1 MATYYGRLP
10 TMYGTMYATYCWH
23 NVWLPRCPTLITLF
37 EENQLVAISSNIKVH
52 DSLQDHRKFISSLLL
67 LFQLSVRSLW
77 CTCHWDVRIGM
88 DESRVGHQCDQ
99 IWANFA
105 TLVNFC
111 SRWPNILSSFS
122 DWQFMNLLWKFF
134 YVPYMTIF
142 HWCKYQLFLCIYK
155 QSSLFLLKNNHL
167 NKRK

>member
-1 MATYYGRLP
+1 MDGYPLWMAQCTLLLLTQCMAIMNS
-10 TMYGTMYATYCWH
+10 TMYGYLPWTATHYVWHNVCYYCWH
-23 NVWLPRCPTLITLF
+23 NVWLPQCPTLITLF

-122 DWQFMNLLWKFF
+122 AWQIMNLLWNFF
-134 YVPYMTIF
+134 TVYGNF
-142 HWCKYQLFLCIYK
+142 
-155 QSSLFLLKNNHL
+155 SLI
-167 NKRK
+167 

>member
-1 MATYYGRLP
+1 MTQWMAITISTMYGYLLWMVTHYGWHNVRYYCWHNVWLLWIAQCMATYHGRLP
-10 TMYGTMYATYCWH
+10 TMYGTMYATIVGTMYGYP
-23 NVWLPRCPTLITLF
+23 NVQLWLLCLRRI
-37 EENQLVAISSNIKVH
+37 NSSQYQVTSKCMTH
-52 DSLQDHRKFISSLLL
+52 F
-67 LFQLSVRSLW
+67 SVRSLW

-122 DWQFMNLLWKFF
+122 AWQIMNLLWNFF
-134 YVPYMTIF
+134 TVYGNF
-142 HWCKYQLFLCIYK
+142 
-155 QSSLFLLKNNHL
+155 SLI
-167 NKRK
+167 